1 MSRLTAFFS
10 RIPPYFLWFILAIP
24 SFGMVYS
31 ALGADS
37 SRVYHQLLHTSGEFA
52 ARFLII
58 SMIATP
64 LTLLFK
70 GWRGP
75 RWLVKNRRYF
85 GVAAF
90 CYTALH
96 TLFYVLSEPL
106 EKMLAEAT
114 KLDIWT
120 GWVAFVIFIP
130 LAATSFDFA
139 VRKMGA
145 QWKTLQRWVYAA
157 AVLTLVHWAALHG
170 WPDPIP
176 ALVQFSPLIAL
187 STYRLWWIY
196 LRKRPSREAAA

>member
-1 MSRLTAFFS
+1 MPRLTAFFS
-10 RIPPYFLWFILAIP
+10 RISPYFLWFILAIP

-31 ALGADS
+31 ALGAENT
-37 SRVYHQLLHTSGEFA
+37 RVYHQLLHPSGEFA

-90 CYTALH
+90 CYAALH

-106 EKMLAEAT
+106 QKMLADAT

-120 GWVAFVIFIP
+120 GWVAFAIFIP
-130 LAATSFDFA
+130 LAATSFDYA
-139 VRKMGA
+139 VRKMGTK
-145 QWKTLQRWVYAA
+145 WKSLQRWVYAA

-170 WPDPIP
+170 WKNPMP
-176 ALVQFSPLIAL
+176 AFVQFSPLVAL
-187 STYRLWWIY
+187 SIYRLWWIY
-196 LRKRPSREAAA
+196 LRKRPNQVTAA

>member
-24 SFGMVYS
+24 SFGMAYS
-31 ALGADS
+31 SLGADS
-37 SRVYHQLLHTSGEFA
+37 SHVYHQLLHPSGEFA

-90 CYTALH
+90 CYAAMH

-114 KLDIWT
+114 KLDILT
-120 GWVAFVIFIP
+120 GWVALVIFIP

-139 VRKMGA
+139 VSHPGRKYGCF
-145 QWKTLQRWVYAA
+145 LNS
-157 AVLTLVHWAALHG
+157 LG
-170 WPDPIP
+170 
-176 ALVQFSPLIAL
+176 FSLYHSFIAFKGGL
-187 STYRLWWIY
+187 LPKADCGSCWL
-196 LRKRPSREAAA
+196 

>member
-1 MSRLTAFFS
+1 MPRLTSLFS
-10 RIPPYFLWFILAIP
+10 RTSPYFLWLILAIP

-31 ALGADS
+31 ATSADS
-37 SRVYHQLLHTSGEFA
+37 SKVFHQLLHPSGEFA

-64 LTLLFK
+64 LALLFK

-90 CYTALH
+90 CYAALH
-96 TLFYVLSEPL
+96 TLFYVLSTSV
-106 EKMLAEAT
+106 EKMFAEAT
-114 KLDIWT
+114 NLDIWT
-120 GWVAFVIFIP
+120 GWVAFAIFIP
-130 LAATSFDFA
+130 LAATSFDYA
-139 VRKMGA
+139 VRKMGTK
-145 QWKTLQRWVYAA
+145 WKSIQRWVYAA

-170 WPDPIP
+170 WKNPMP

-187 STYRLWWIY
+187 TLYRLWWVY
-196 LRKRPSREAAA
+196 LRKRPTRAAA